1 MSFIAFIL
9 LLLAFAIAVLWELS
23 EEEGGREK
31 QQHKGKSL
39 QR

>member
-1 MSFIAFIL
+1 MGFIAFTV

-31 QQHKGKSL
+31 QHKGKSL